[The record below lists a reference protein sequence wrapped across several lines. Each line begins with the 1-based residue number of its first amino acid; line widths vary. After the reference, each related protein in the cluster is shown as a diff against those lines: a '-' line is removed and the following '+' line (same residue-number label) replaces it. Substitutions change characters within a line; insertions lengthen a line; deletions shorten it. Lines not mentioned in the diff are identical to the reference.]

1 MPKLTYWCA
10 PILSDHPC
18 YNIRTKTKKA
28 ALAEIEEYSHQ
39 DYGKPQKVVID
50 YDNAFDLL
58 QQVTGEGGVLREP
71 LQ

>member
-1 MPKLTYWCA
+1 MAKLTYWCA
-10 PILSDHPC
+10 PILSDHHC
-18 YNIRTKTKKA
+18 YNIRTRTKKE
-28 ALAEIEEYSHQ
+28 ALAKIEEYSHQ

-50 YDNAFDLL
+50 YDNALDLL